1 LDNYNGQGSLKGKK
15 DSRLMVNRLVKK
27 KTKNIY
33 TMKRIILSGVV
44 IIFALTVFGQ
54 KSAVDKV
61 FDKYSGKDGY
71 TTVYIS
77 SFMFKM
83 LAQLDVDDPEYN
95 EFKKAT
101 AGINSIKILTQDGGN
116 SEAFGQELL
125 EMLPRDEYQE
135 MMVVKDQEEEV
146 LFLAREEGGKITE
159 FLLIVSGDG
168 DDALIAIT
176 GDIDLESISSIA
188 SGLDMPGLENLED
201 LENLP

>member
-1 LDNYNGQGSLKGKK
+1 MKNLD
-15 DSRLMVNRLVKK
+15 
-27 KTKNIY
+27 
-33 TMKRIILSGVV
+33 TMKRIILGGMLMLFTLS
-44 IIFALTVFGQ
+44 AFGQ

-77 SFMFKM
+77 SFMFNM
-83 LAQLDVDDPEYN
+83 MSNLETDDPDYN

-101 AGINSIKILTQDGGN
+101 AGISSIKILTQDGG
-116 SEAFGQELL
+116 SSAAFGSELIN
-125 EMLPRDEYQE
+125 MLPRSEYKE

-159 FLLIVSGDG
+159 FLLIVSGG
-168 DDALIAIT
+168 GEDALIAIQ
-176 GDIDLESISSIA
+176 GDIDMESIGKIA

-201 LENLP
+201 MDQLP

>member
-1 LDNYNGQGSLKGKK
+1 
-15 DSRLMVNRLVKK
+15 M
-27 KTKNIY
+27 
-33 TMKRIILSGVV
+33 
-44 IIFALTVFGQ
+44 VFGQ

-83 LAQLDVDDPEYN
+83 LSQLDVDDPEYN

-101 AGINSIKILTQDGGN
+101 SGINSIKILTQDGSN
-116 SEAFGQELL
+116 SEAFGKELL

-135 MMVVKDQEEEV
+135 MMVVKDSEEDV
-146 LFLAREEGGKITE
+146 LFLAREEGGKISE
-159 FLLIVSGDG
+159 FLLIVSGGGEDV
-168 DDALIAIT
+168 LIAIQ

-201 LENLP
+201 LEDMP